1 MGERAIGSWKSRSS
15 SVWILCL
22 LAAAT
27 AVTASACAD
36 DADRSTSNTIT
47 FKLDFGSGVT
57 LTLVDYRITGPNN
70 FRRIGSLPVD
80 DAPIVTATFQNLPPG
95 QGYNMQVKG
104 TATDDATICQGE
116 MTFDVTASM
125 SATLQI
131 PLMCGGVAAITA
143 TINKCPVI
151 DGLSAIPSEVNVGAS
166 IQVVADVRDDDGGPQ
181 PLSAIWQT
189 DGGTLSNLSP
199 TGATFTCTA
208 PGSFTVGLKIS
219 DGDNSN
225 KCPDTGKLTLL
236 CTPAS

>member
-1 MGERAIGSWKSRSS
+1 MGERAIRSRKSCSS

-22 LAAAT
+22 LAAA
-27 AVTASACAD
+27 ASATASACAD
-36 DADRSTSNTIT
+36 DTERSNTIT

-57 LTLVDYRITGPNN
+57 LTSVDYRITGPNN
-70 FRRIGSLPVD
+70 FRRIGSLPVG

-131 PLMCGGVAAITA
+131 PLTCGGIAAVTA
-143 TINKCPVI
+143 TLNECPVI
-151 DGLSAIPSEVNVGAS
+151 DGLSAIPSEVRVGAS

-189 DGGTLSNLSP
+189 DGGSLSNLSP
-199 TGATFTCTA
+199 TGATFTCTDA
-208 PGSFTVGLKIS
+208 GSFSVGLKIS